1 MSEKLNLKNTGNIFV
16 DSGIFALSRWFNIKI
31 EDIEIEHIK
40 ELSNEI
46 SKIYTMP
53 AWKKNMYS
61 IFPNSVLVN
70 SAVTGDLSEIY
81 LEELNSFIDTIT
93 PYSENGDC
101 IACGCRN
108 SISSFQ
114 KSKIPLTGSGALK
127 NYFPFAEEGVD
138 YCPLCVLLTQFSPLV
153 MYRSGGKFI
162 LLHSN
167 SNNVMKY
174 WAKQS
179 IDNIKNQILLN
190 EYSGCFDEGLNNPTN
205 AVFRIIQ
212 NIIFKYDERW
222 YEDNPSLNF
231 YYFTNYNQNPDLSIY
246 IVPTP
251 VFRFLTFIP
260 QDERIN
266 WFKILKTAY
275 KNVKWEKVESFD
287 DYKNNPNEIYNRLLI
302 NKPIIRFFF
311 SVKSKKA
318 LCSWN
323 LVKYYMREVRNME
336 EERLVAIRNL
346 GDNLAE
352 YIQTNDKKKVLT
364 SLENASNYNSF
375 RNILRKVIKDKI
387 SNQDEKLLF
396 TFDEYVK
403 YLFPEGNLTWR
414 ETQDLILF
422 RIYEKLNSWLIEKG
436 YVDEEIDDDEE
447 IENDEETEDE

>member
-1 MSEKLNLKNTGNIFV
+1 
-16 DSGIFALSRWFNIKI
+16 
-31 EDIEIEHIK
+31 
-40 ELSNEI
+40 
-46 SKIYTMP
+46 
-53 AWKKNMYS
+53 
-61 IFPNSVLVN
+61 
-70 SAVTGDLSEIY
+70 
-81 LEELNSFIDTIT
+81 
-93 PYSENGDC
+93 
-101 IACGCRN
+101 
-108 SISSFQ
+108 
-114 KSKIPLTGSGALK
+114 
-127 NYFPFAEEGVD
+127 
-138 YCPLCVLLTQFSPLV
+138 
-153 MYRSGGKFI
+153 
-162 LLHSN
+162 
-167 SNNVMKY
+167 MKY